1 LRANDTL
8 TPTYDVAPMEG
19 AFAGLFRRRAWHGFW
34 RWISIAPVSI
44 ASARRTPTF
53 EHDHSVF
60 PVRPDHDAGVIAS
73 VSSLPKRR
81 FPVQVDTRQAH
92 VSIEAG

>member
-1 LRANDTL
+1 MTS
-8 TPTYDVAPMEG
+8 
-19 AFAGLFRRRAWHGFW
+19 RRWKEPLPASSVDALGTGFW

>member
-1 LRANDTL
+1 
-8 TPTYDVAPMEG
+8 MEG
-19 AFAGLFRRRAWHGFW
+19 AFAGLFRRRAWH
-34 RWISIAPVSI
+34 WISAMYLIAPVSI

-73 VSSLPKRR
+73 VLSP
-81 FPVQVDTRQAH
+81 PET
-92 VSIEAG
+92 